1 MSVWLEMLTF
11 MPLNRCLTM
20 PNKFFDRNWWK
31 DFVVAILATTVSIVL
46 TFGTSKWVERNNQKK
61 ERRLT
66 ALMVMSSIESFARS
80 IDESA
85 EVWDRLDSVAVW
97 LLRMP
102 IEEVQR
108 LGEEPFKDAVN
119 EVFQAPIIR
128 HDQTAETIF
137 SSNIDTWKNMGNF
150 QFVDNVGACFS
161 QMNWIEGKI
170 NEESVEYTENQA
182 RIFNNFSDYPGKTF
196 TEKLLRDEQARKQLQ
211 MPNSFKAWLAYCSDN
226 LRRMNRKNMKLI
238 GIPEEEVFA
247 FTEARSDVAIE
258 EDPEPDYSVF
268 MKPHP
273 DKESIDSNLDY
284 ARKLEDLLNRH

>member
-1 MSVWLEMLTF
+1 
-11 MPLNRCLTM
+11 M

-170 NEESVEYTENQA
+170 NEESVEYTENQT
-182 RIFNNFSDYPGKTF
+182 RIFKNFSDYPGKTF

-238 GIPEEEVFA
+238 GIPEEEVLA
-247 FTEARSDVAIE
+247 FTDARTDVAIE
-258 EDPEPDYSVF
+258 EDPTPDYSAF

-284 ARKLEDLLNRH
+284 ARQLDSLLNHH

>member
-1 MSVWLEMLTF
+1 
-11 MPLNRCLTM
+11 M

-46 TFGTSKWVERNNQKK
+46 TFGTSKLIERNNQKK

-66 ALMVMSSIESFARS
+66 ALMVMSSIESFARN
-80 IDESA
+80 IDETV
-85 EVWDRLDSVAVW
+85 EIWDRLDSVAVW

-102 IEEVQR
+102 IEEVER
-108 LGEEPFKDAVN
+108 LGEEEPFINAVN
-119 EVFQAPIIR
+119 EVFEAPVIR

-150 QFVDNVGACFS
+150 QFVDNVGECFS
-161 QMNWIEGKI
+161 QMNWIEETI
-170 NEESVEYTENQA
+170 NKEAIEYTGHQA
-182 RIFNNFSDYPGKTF
+182 RIFNNFSDYPGKNF
-196 TEKLLRDEQARKQLQ
+196 TEKLLRDELARRQLQ
-211 MPNSFKAWLAYCSDN
+211 MPNSFKAWLAYSSDI

-247 FTEARSDVAIE
+247 FTDARADVVADEGQMPETSD
-258 EDPEPDYSVF
+258 F
-268 MKPHP
+268 KKPHP

-284 ARKLEDLLNRH
+284 ARQLDSLLNHN

>member
-1 MSVWLEMLTF
+1 
-11 MPLNRCLTM
+11 M

-46 TFGTSKWVERNNQKK
+46 TFGTSKLVEHSNQKK

-102 IEEVQR
+102 IEEVER
-108 LGEEPFKDAVN
+108 LGEEPFADAVN

-238 GIPEEEVFA
+238 GIPEEEVLA
-247 FTEARSDVAIE
+247 FTDARADVAIE
-258 EDPEPDYSVF
+258 EDPTPDYSEF

-284 ARKLEDLLNRH
+284 ARQLDSLLNHH

>member
-1 MSVWLEMLTF
+1 MLKRRIVCIF
-11 MPLNRCLTM
+11 VSINRCLTI

-170 NEESVEYTENQA
+170 NEESVEYTENQT
-182 RIFNNFSDYPGKTF
+182 RIFKNFSDYPGKTF

-238 GIPEEEVFA
+238 GIPEEEVLA
-247 FTEARSDVAIE
+247 FTDARADVAIE
-258 EDPEPDYSVF
+258 EDPTPDYSAF

-284 ARKLEDLLNRH
+284 ARQLDSLLNHH

>member
-1 MSVWLEMLTF
+1 
-11 MPLNRCLTM
+11 M
-20 PNKFFDRNWWK
+20 PNKFFERNWWK

-46 TFGTSKWVERNNQKK
+46 TFGTSKLVDLNRQKK

-85 EVWDRLDSVAVW
+85 AAWDRLDSVAVW

-102 IEEVQR
+102 IDEVER
-108 LGEEPFKDAVN
+108 LGEEPFQDAVN
-119 EVFQAPIIR
+119 EVFQAPIIH

-150 QFVDNVGACFS
+150 QFVNNVGACFS
-161 QMNWIEGKI
+161 QMNWIEQKI
-170 NEESVEYTENQA
+170 NEDAVEYAGHQA
-182 RIFNNFSDYPGKTF
+182 RIFNNFSGYPGKTF

-211 MPNSFKAWLAYCSDN
+211 LPNSFKAWLAYCSDN
-226 LRRMNRKNMKLI
+226 LRRMNRNNMKLI
-238 GIPEEEVFA
+238 GIPEEEVLA
-247 FTEARSDVAIE
+247 FTDARSDAAIE
-258 EDPEPDYSVF
+258 EGPEPEYSVF
-268 MKPHP
+268 VKPYP

-284 ARKLEDLLNRH
+284 ARKLDSLLKTPK

>member
-1 MSVWLEMLTF
+1 
-11 MPLNRCLTM
+11 M

-46 TFGTSKWVERNNQKK
+46 TFGTSKLVDLNKQRK

-85 EVWDRLDSVAVW
+85 AAWDRLDSVAVW

-102 IEEVQR
+102 IDEVER

-150 QFVDNVGACFS
+150 QFVNNVGACFS
-161 QMNWIEGKI
+161 QMNWIEEKI
-170 NEESVEYTENQA
+170 NEDAVAYADHQS
-182 RIFNNFSDYPGKTF
+182 RIFNNFSEYPGNTF

-211 MPNSFKAWLAYCSDN
+211 LPNSFKAWLAYCSDN
-226 LRRMNRKNMKLI
+226 LRRMNRNNMKLI
-238 GIPEEEVFA
+238 GIPEEEVLA
-247 FTEARSDVAIE
+247 FTDARSEATIE
-258 EDPEPDYSVF
+258 EGPEPEYSVF
-268 MKPHP
+268 VKPYP

-284 ARKLEDLLNRH
+284 ARKLDSLLKTPK

>member
-1 MSVWLEMLTF
+1 
-11 MPLNRCLTM
+11 M

-97 LLRMP
+97 LLRLP

-170 NEESVEYTENQA
+170 NEESVAYTDNQA

-238 GIPEEEVFA
+238 GIPEEEVLA
-247 FTEARSDVAIE
+247 FTDARADVAIE
-258 EDPEPDYSVF
+258 EDPTPDYSEF

-284 ARKLEDLLNRH
+284 ARQLDSLLNHH

>member
-1 MSVWLEMLTF
+1 
-11 MPLNRCLTM
+11 MPE
-20 PNKFFDRNWWK
+20 KFFDRNWWK

-46 TFGTSKWVERNNQKK
+46 TFGTSKLIERNNQNK

-80 IDESA
+80 LDESA
-85 EVWDRLDSVAVW
+85 AEWDRMDSIAVW

-102 IEEVQR
+102 IDMVSELGDGPFEAAVQ
-108 LGEEPFKDAVN
+108 

-161 QMNWIEGKI
+161 QMNWIEETI
-170 NEESVEYTENQA
+170 NKDAVEYAGHQS
-182 RIFNNFSDYPGKTF
+182 RLFSSYTDYPGKTY
-196 TEKLLRDEQARKQLQ
+196 TEKLLRDVQVRRQLQ
-211 MPNSFKAWLAYCSDN
+211 MPNSNKVWLAYCSDK

-238 GIPEEEVFA
+238 GISEEEVLA
-247 FTEARSDVAIE
+247 FTDARADVAVE
-258 EDPEPDYSVF
+258 EDPEPEYSVF

-273 DKESIDSNLDY
+273 DKESIDANLDY
-284 ARKLEDLLNRH
+284 ARQLDSLLNHK

>member
-1 MSVWLEMLTF
+1 
-11 MPLNRCLTM
+11 M

-31 DFVVAILATTVSIVL
+31 DFLVAILATTVSIVL

-102 IEEVQR
+102 IEEVER
-108 LGEEPFKDAVN
+108 LGEEPFTDAVN

-161 QMNWIEGKI
+161 QMNWIEEKI
-170 NEESVEYTENQA
+170 NEESVEYSNTQA
-182 RIFNNFSDYPGKTF
+182 RIFNNFLDYPGKTF

-238 GIPEEEVFA
+238 GISEEEVLA
-247 FTEARSDVAIE
+247 FTDARADVAVE
-258 EDPEPDYSVF
+258 EDPTPDYSVF
-268 MKPHP
+268 IKPHP

-284 ARKLEDLLNRH
+284 ARQLDKLKTSFPK

>member
-1 MSVWLEMLTF
+1 MS
-11 MPLNRCLTM
+11 
-20 PNKFFDRNWWK
+20 NKFFDRNWWK

-46 TFGTSKWVERNNQKK
+46 TFGTSKLVERNNQRK

-80 IDESA
+80 IDETT
-85 EVWDRLDSVAVW
+85 EIWDRLDSVAVW
-97 LLRMP
+97 LLRLP
-102 IEEVQR
+102 IEEVER
-108 LGEEPFKDAVN
+108 LGEEPFQDAVN

-161 QMNWIEGKI
+161 QMNWIEEKI
-170 NEESVEYTENQA
+170 NQDSVEYTEHQA
-182 RIFNNFSDYPGKTF
+182 RIFNHFSDYPGKTF
-196 TEKLLRDEQARKQLQ
+196 TEKLLRDELARRQLQ
-211 MPNSFKAWLAYCSDN
+211 MPNSYKSWLAYCSDN

-238 GIPEEEVFA
+238 GIPEEEVLA
-247 FTEARSDVAIE
+247 FTDARAEVAIE
-258 EDPEPDYSVF
+258 EEAMPVPSDF

-273 DKESIDSNLDY
+273 DKESIDANLDY
-284 ARKLEDLLNRH
+284 ARQLDSLLKQH

>member
-1 MSVWLEMLTF
+1 
-11 MPLNRCLTM
+11 MPD
-20 PNKFFDRNWWK
+20 KFFDRNWWK
-31 DFVVAILATTVSIVL
+31 DFLVAILATTVSIVL
-46 TFGTSKWVERNNQKK
+46 TFGTSKLVERINQKK

-80 IDESA
+80 IDEAA
-85 EVWDRLDSVAVW
+85 EVWDRLDSISVW

-102 IEEVQR
+102 IEEVER

-150 QFVDNVGACFS
+150 QFVNNVGACFS
-161 QMNWIEGKI
+161 QMNWIEEKI
-170 NEESVEYTENQA
+170 NEDAVEYAEHQA

-196 TEKLLRDEQARKQLQ
+196 TEKLLRDEPARKHLQL
-211 MPNSFKAWLAYCSDN
+211 PNSFKAWLAYCSDN
-226 LRRMNRKNMKLI
+226 LRRMNRNNMKLI
-238 GIPEEEVFA
+238 GIPEEEVLL
-247 FTEARSDVAIE
+247 FTDARAEVDIE
-258 EDPEPDYSVF
+258 EGPEPDYSVF
-268 MKPHP
+268 IKPYP

-284 ARKLEDLLNRH
+284 ARKLESMLNNK

>member
-1 MSVWLEMLTF
+1 
-11 MPLNRCLTM
+11 M

-31 DFVVAILATTVSIVL
+31 DFLVAILATTVSIVL

-102 IEEVQR
+102 IEEVER
-108 LGEEPFKDAVN
+108 LGEEPFTDAVN

-161 QMNWIEGKI
+161 QMNWIEEKI
-170 NEESVEYTENQA
+170 NEESVEYSNTQA
-182 RIFNNFSDYPGKTF
+182 RIFNNFLDYPGKTF

-238 GIPEEEVFA
+238 GIPEEEVLA
-247 FTEARSDVAIE
+247 FNDARADVDIE
-258 EDPEPDYSVF
+258 EGPEPDYSIFV
-268 MKPHP
+268 KPYP
-273 DKESIDSNLDY
+273 DKDSIDSNLDY
-284 ARKLEDLLNRH
+284 ARKLNSLLNDNCHEK

>member
-1 MSVWLEMLTF
+1 
-11 MPLNRCLTM
+11 M

-170 NEESVEYTENQA
+170 NEESVEYTENQT
-182 RIFNNFSDYPGKTF
+182 RIFKNYSDYPGKTF

-211 MPNSFKAWLAYCSDN
+211 MPNSFKAWLTYCSDN

-238 GIPEEEVFA
+238 GIPEEEVLA
-247 FTEARSDVAIE
+247 FTDARADVAIE
-258 EDPEPDYSVF
+258 EDPTPDYSAF

-284 ARKLEDLLNRH
+284 ARQLDSLLNHH

>member
-1 MSVWLEMLTF
+1 MERLCSGY
-11 MPLNRCLTM
+11 PGHNR
-20 PNKFFDRNWWK
+20 
-31 DFVVAILATTVSIVL
+31 SIVL
-46 TFGTSKWVERNNQKK
+46 TFGTSKLIEHNNQKK

-97 LLRMP
+97 LLRLP
-102 IEEVQR
+102 LDEVER
-108 LGEEPFKDAVN
+108 LGEEPFQDAVN

-170 NEESVEYTENQA
+170 NEEAVAYTDNQA
-182 RIFNNFSDYPGKTF
+182 RIFNHFSDYPGKTF

-238 GIPEEEVFA
+238 GIPEEEVLA
-247 FTEARSDVAIE
+247 FTDARAEVVIE
-258 EDPEPDYSVF
+258 EEAMPDYSDF

-273 DKESIDSNLDY
+273 DKESIDANLDY
-284 ARKLEDLLNRH
+284 ARQLGSLLKQK

>member
-1 MSVWLEMLTF
+1 MS
-11 MPLNRCLTM
+11 
-20 PNKFFDRNWWK
+20 NKFFDRNWWK
-31 DFVVAILATTVSIVL
+31 DLAVAILATTVSIVL
-46 TFGTSKWVERNNQKK
+46 TFGTSKLVERNNQKK

-85 EVWDRLDSVAVW
+85 EIWDRLDSIAVW

-102 IEEVQR
+102 IEDVER
-108 LGEEPFKDAVN
+108 LGEEPLKDAVN
-119 EVFQAPIIR
+119 ELFQAPVIR

-161 QMNWIEGKI
+161 QMNWIEGKM
-170 NEESVEYTENQA
+170 NESAVEYADQQA
-182 RIFNNFSDYPGKTF
+182 RIFNNFSDFPGKTF
-196 TEKLLRDEQARKQLQ
+196 TEKMLRDEQARKQLQ

-238 GIPEEEVFA
+238 GIPEKEVLA
-247 FTEARSDVAIE
+247 FTDARSDVAIE
-258 EDPEPDYSVF
+258 EGPEPDYSVF

-273 DKESIDSNLDY
+273 DKDAIDANLDY
-284 ARKLEDLLNRH
+284 ARQLDSLLNHH